1 MKFKDMI
8 VRGLAMY
15 GLADVARSNPRAAAK
30 LMIDLMDGER

>member
-15 GLADVARSNPRAAAK
+15 GLDNVARSNTRAVAK